1 MKIEK
6 TILSN
11 SDHSFTVDE
20 NATEQRVDRVL
31 SETFTDYS
39 RSFLQK
45 LFKNQHV
52 HVNESPVKASFVVK
66 AGDSITVHFPDA
78 EKRAAI
84 DLPED
89 MNIEIVAEEQDF
101 FIINKPATILTHAPN
116 HTCQEATVSDWVI
129 KHEEAIGHVGA
140 VDRPGIV
147 HRLDRDTSGL
157 MIIPR
162 TNKAHQAFSDMFK
175 DRTIQKTYL
184 ALVKGHPEEES
195 GTIDLFI
202 DRHPSLRYKMHTF
215 TKMNKRKN
223 SRDALTHYQVLKDY
237 ENFSLVEVKP
247 KTGRTHQIRVHF
259 AAIGHPLLGDQLY
272 GQKSKHIPYHALHAH
287 KLEFTYNGKNYQFT
301 QPLPPKMQ
309 KIVDEETFQH

>member
-1 MKIEK
+1 MKIEQ
-6 TILSN
+6 TVLENSN
-11 SDHSFTVDE
+11 HSFIIDK
-20 NATEQRVDRVL
+20 NHANQRIDRVL
-31 SETFTDYS
+31 SEVFSNYS

-45 LFKNQHV
+45 LFKNKHIT
-52 HVNESPVKASFVVK
+52 VNEKTVKPSAVTSI
-66 AGDSITVHFPDA
+66 GDTVSVFFP
-78 EKRAAI
+78 ETEERSAI
-84 DLPED
+84 ELPDD
-89 MNIEIVAEEQDF
+89 MNIEIVAQENDF

-129 KHEEAIGHVGA
+129 QKEKEIAHVGA

-162 TNKAHQAFSDMFK
+162 TNEAHQIFSDMFK

-184 ALVKGHPEEES
+184 ALVKNHPENET

-215 TKMNKRKN
+215 TALTKKKS
-223 SRDALTHYQVLKDY
+223 SRDAITHYKVLKDY

-259 AAIGHPLLGDQLY
+259 SAQLDM
-272 GQKSKHIPYHALHAH
+272 AH
-287 KLEFTYNGKNYQFT
+287 FLVIHYMSSLKNQNEISLSPFFKNFMNT
-301 QPLPPKMQ
+301 
-309 KIVDEETFQH
+309 T